1 MFEACIGNICLD
13 MLGKYIPN
21 VYAMKANI
29 DISPFCSTHL
39 NM

>member
-1 MFEACIGNICLD
+1 MFEACIGNVCLD
-13 MLGKYIPN
+13 MLGKYISN